1 MEVAFVFV
9 SLFIIIFGIFYLHY
23 STRNKERLALI
34 EKGADASIFF
44 SAKAAQKKS
53 SVPIWKVLILN
64 MAVLL
69 IGIGSGVFMGAI
81 LEAYSAIEVEVG
93 YTASIFL
100 MAGLGLF
107 TGFMLSKKLIDKN

>member
-1 MEVAFVFV
+1 MAVAFVFV

-53 SVPIWKVLILN
+53 SVPIWKILILN

-69 IGIGSGVFMGAI
+69 MGIGAGVFSGAI
-81 LEAYSAIEVEVG
+81 LETYSAIPEEVG
-93 YTASIFL
+93 YTGSIFL
-100 MAGLGLF
+100 MAGIALF
-107 TGFMLSKKLIDKN
+107 VGFILSKKLVEKE